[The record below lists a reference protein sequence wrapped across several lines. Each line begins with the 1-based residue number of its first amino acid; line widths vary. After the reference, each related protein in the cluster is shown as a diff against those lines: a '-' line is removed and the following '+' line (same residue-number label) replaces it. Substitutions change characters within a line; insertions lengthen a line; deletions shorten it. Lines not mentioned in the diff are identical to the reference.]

1 MVLKTRR
8 FEAVAGPAEGL
19 VEVVRAR
26 RFVVDAVVERE
37 RSAVSGLRPIPEA
50 QKTRWY
56 VVEIGLADEG
66 RSAVVR

>member
-1 MVLKTRR
+1 MTSPGPTAELVLKTPR

-26 RFVVDAVVERE
+26 RFVVDAVVVRD
-37 RSAVSGLRPIPEA
+37 RSAVSGLRPIPEV

-56 VVEIGLADEG
+56 FVEIG
-66 RSAVVR
+66 